1 MQKNLNHS
9 AAYIVQFYLCQESLF
24 SHLQLQ
30 CHCTYSTVVEGVV
43 QYTVKWLYTVNYC
56 RYCMSMDWFNI
67 YSANKLIK
75 IITFVVPYLVGL
87 IMPPNIE

>member
-1 MQKNLNHS
+1 
-9 AAYIVQFYLCQESLF
+9 
-24 SHLQLQ
+24 
-30 CHCTYSTVVEGVV
+30 
-43 QYTVKWLYTVNYC
+43 
-56 RYCMSMDWFNI
+56 MSMDWFNI